1 MTYNSNTLVLNSVLI
16 MSSFGKQSE
25 SEKKMKEK
33 PSWNKSSQTQAKL
46 TEQQMKKSNPSPKQ
60 QRYFFFTSSSF
71 ELFE

>member
-1 MTYNSNTLVLNSVLI
+1 

-60 QRYFFFTSSSF
+60 QR
-71 ELFE
+71 